1 MIGAETEILAAIL
14 LAAFGSLRTTGD
26 YKEKL
31 IIFTRF
37 PKPGETKTRLIPLLG
52 EGGAAALHREMT
64 SHIVKEA
71 KTLMKTCPPAVEIRY
86 DGGSERLMRDWLG
99 PDYTYRHQGGGDLG
113 RRMFFALEEAFS
125 EGMNR
130 VVLVG
135 TDIPGL
141 NGIII
146 ETAMQELLGND
157 LVLGPATDGGYYLI
171 GLNRP
176 PNRALFTGISWGTGT
191 VLAATLR
198 IAKEY
203 GFSTALVETLS
214 DVDRP
219 EDVELLGQSG
229 NANTCKED
237 AESTARM
244 SGRISVIIPTLNEES
259 CLGDCLAS
267 VMAIQDVEVV
277 IVDGGSTDKTV
288 EMAKGLGVKVIR
300 GPKGRALQMN
310 LGATHAI
317 GDILVFLHADTRLP
331 ECWAN
336 HVRHEL
342 DRPNT
347 SAGAFGLRIEGSL
360 PGLRFIEK
368 LANVR
373 STKLE
378 IPYGDQAI
386 FIRAELFHRIGAFK
400 DLPVMEDFELVQRLK
415 RIGRIRIAPATVFTS
430 SRRWEKQG
438 IWLTTAIHQ
447 AIIIAYMLGVPPKWL
462 ARLRQ
467 TSSTNLP
474 PNG

>member
-1 MIGAETEILAAIL
+1 MIGAEIEILATIL
-14 LAAFGSLRTTGD
+14 LAAFGSLCTTGD
-26 YKEKL
+26 CKEKL

-52 EGGAAALHREMT
+52 EGGAAAMHRTMT
-64 SHIVKEA
+64 THIAEEVKSLTKA
-71 KTLMKTCPPAVEIRY
+71 RPLAVEIRY

-99 PDYTYRHQGGGDLG
+99 PDYAYRHQGEGDLG
-113 RRMFFALEEAFS
+113 QRMFFAFEEAFS
-125 EGMNR
+125 EGMDR
-130 VVLVG
+130 VLLVG

-141 NGIII
+141 NGIVI
-146 ETAMQELLGND
+146 ETAMQELLDHD

-171 GLNRP
+171 GFSRP
-176 PNRALFTGISWGTGT
+176 PSRALFTGIPWGTGT
-191 VLAATLR
+191 VLASTLKT
-198 IAKEY
+198 AKEH
-203 GFSTALVETLS
+203 GLSTALVETLS

-219 EDVELLGQSG
+219 EDVELLGQSRSA
-229 NANTCKED
+229 NAWKEH
-237 AESTARM
+237 AKSIARI
-244 SGRISVIIPTLNEES
+244 SGHISVIIPTLNEES
-259 CLGDCLAS
+259 CLGDCLSS

-288 EMAKGLGVKVIR
+288 EMAKGYGVKVLR

-310 LGATHAI
+310 LGATHAS

-347 SAGAFGLRIEGSL
+347 AAGAFGLRIEGHL

-373 STKLE
+373 STKLQ

-386 FIRAELFHRIGAFK
+386 FIKAELFRRIGGFK

-415 RIGRIRIAPATVFTS
+415 RIGQIRIAPVAAFTS

-467 TSSTNLP
+467 TSNTEATSR
-474 PNG
+474 

>member
-1 MIGAETEILAAIL
+1 MIGAETEILARIL
-14 LAAFGSLRTTGD
+14 LAAFGSLCTTRD
-26 YKEKL
+26 CKDKL

-52 EGGAAALHREMT
+52 KGGAAALHRGMT
-64 SHIVKEA
+64 THIAEEA
-71 KTLMKTCPPAVEIRY
+71 KSLAKTRPLAVEIRY
-86 DGGSERLMRDWLG
+86 DGGSEILMRDWLG
-99 PDYTYRHQGGGDLG
+99 PDYAYRHQGGGDLG
-113 RRMFFALEEAFS
+113 QRMFFAFGEAFS
-125 EGMNR
+125 EGMDR

-141 NGIII
+141 NGTII
-146 ETAMQELLGND
+146 ETAMQGLLGHD
-157 LVLGPATDGGYYLI
+157 LVLGPAIDGGYYLI
-171 GLNRP
+171 GFNRP
-176 PNRALFTGISWGTGT
+176 PNRALFTGIPWGTGI
-191 VLAATLR
+191 VLASTLR
-198 IAKEY
+198 IAKEH
-203 GFSTALVETLS
+203 GLSTALVETLS

-219 EDVELLGQSG
+219 EDVELLGQSRSA
-229 NANTCKED
+229 NAWKEH
-237 AESTARM
+237 AESISRISA
-244 SGRISVIIPTLNEES
+244 RISVIIPTLNEES
-259 CLGDCLAS
+259 CLGDCLSS
-267 VMAIQDVEVV
+267 VMAIQDVEIV

-288 EMAKGLGVKVIR
+288 EMAKRYGVKVLR

-310 LGATHAI
+310 LGATHAS
-317 GDILVFLHADTRLP
+317 GDILLFLHADTRLP

-336 HVRHEL
+336 HVMHEL
-342 DRPNT
+342 DKPNT
-347 SAGAFGLRIEGSL
+347 AAGAFGLRIEGRR

-373 STKLE
+373 SKKLQ

-386 FIRAELFHRIGAFK
+386 FIKAELFRRIGGFK

-415 RIGRIRIAPATVFTS
+415 RIGRIRTAPVAVFTS

-467 TSSTNLP
+467 TSNAESAS
-474 PNG
+474 G

>member
-1 MIGAETEILAAIL
+1 MIGAETEILATIL
-14 LAAFGSLRTTGD
+14 LAAFGSLRTTGGC
-26 YKEKL
+26 KEKL
-31 IIFTRF
+31 IIFTRY
-37 PKPGETKTRLIPLLG
+37 PEPGQTKTRLIPLLG
-52 EGGAAALHREMT
+52 EGGAAALHRGMT
-64 SHIVKEA
+64 THIAEESKS
-71 KTLMKTCPPAVEIRY
+71 LMKTRPLAVEIRY

-99 PDYTYRHQGGGDLG
+99 PDYAYRHQGGGELG
-113 RRMFFALEEAFS
+113 QRMFFAFGEAFS
-125 EGMNR
+125 EGMDR

-141 NGIII
+141 NATII
-146 ETAMQELLGND
+146 ETAMEELLGHD
-157 LVLGPATDGGYYLI
+157 LVLGPANDGGYYLI
-171 GLNRP
+171 GCSRP
-176 PNRALFTGISWGTGT
+176 PNRVLFTGIPWGTAT
-191 VLAATLR
+191 VLASTLQ
-198 IAKEY
+198 IAKEH
-203 GFSTALVETLS
+203 GLSAALVETLN

-229 NANTCKED
+229 NAITSKEH
-237 AESTARM
+237 AELTARM
-244 SGRISVIIPTLNEES
+244 PGRISIIIPTLDEES
-259 CLGDCLAS
+259 CLGDCLS
-267 VMAIQDVEVV
+267 SIMAIQDVEVV

-288 EMAKGLGVKVIR
+288 EMAKGYGVKVLR

-310 LGATHAI
+310 LGATHAS

-331 ECWAN
+331 KCWAD

-368 LANVR
+368 LANLR
-373 STKLE
+373 STKLQ

-386 FIRAELFHRIGAFK
+386 FIKAELFRRIGGFK

-415 RIGRIRIAPATVFTS
+415 RIGRIRIAPVAAHTS

-438 IWLTTAIHQ
+438 VWLTTAIHQ
-447 AIIIAYMLGVPPKWL
+447 AIIIAYVLGVPPKWL

-467 TSSTNLP
+467 TSNA
-474 PNG
+474 